1 MARSDKPF
9 EGIGGGGGV
18 SSTAAKDIL
27 KKAISAA
34 LAKRAKSVTS
44 AEGEKALIKEILNNK
59 QVEKTNLTQKDIAQ
73 GLYNFYKRNPKIDT
87 SVKTSKAA
95 PDVIKAAK
103 DRRIAK
109 AIERKE
115 NIKAGI
121 SPSKVK
127 PPKKSAASEVTE
139 RQKAM
144 AKAALKRERKK
155 TAEAKKAE
163 TRAAK
168 KEVVKVNIKD
178 KVQGKNGSI
187 KVTKPTGKAA
197 EAEKKSLKEG
207 MRQAF
212 QNDNKSTP
220 TIESRMSKASDESV
234 ALADE
239 MSNISRAIA
248 SLSKEEKIAFR
259 LAEQRANAK
268 FKPDMPKP
276 KKIQSVD
283 DRLAAAQKKLTPAQL
298 KKIKA
303 IVAETRRRAGA

>member
-1 MARSDKPF
+1 MAAP
-9 EGIGGGGGV
+9 IV
-18 SSTAAKDIL
+18 AAVAREIL
-27 KKAISAA
+27 KKAISKA
-34 LAKRAKSVTS
+34 LAKKAKSVTS
-44 AEGEKALIKEILNNK
+44 AAAEKALIKEILNNK
-59 QVEKTNLTQKDIAQ
+59 QVEKTTLTQKDVAQ

-87 SVKTSKAA
+87 SVKTRRAT
-95 PDVIKAAK
+95 PDEIKAAK
-103 DRRIAK
+103 ERQIAK
-109 AIERKE
+109 AVQRKE

-127 PPKKSAASEVTE
+127 PPKKSAASEITE
-139 RQKAM
+139 RQKAL

-155 TAEAKKAE
+155 AAE
-163 TRAAK
+163 TRKVETKAAK
-168 KEVVKVNIKD
+168 KEVVKINIKD
-178 KVQGKNGSI
+178 KVQSKDGSI
-187 KVTKPTGKAA
+187 KVAKPTGKAA

-268 FKPDMPKP
+268 FKRDMPKP

-283 DRLAAAQKKLTPAQL
+283 DRLAAAQKKLTPAQI